1 LAKLKGW
8 HNFKYI
14 FATLNGYM
22 RKVILFSLVIVS
34 ILSCATKKEIIYF
47 QDSAD
52 LNDTEIPEI
61 FEPLIE
67 PNDILH
73 ISISSFD
80 EALVMPF
87 NKERFAENNANA
99 DNLALQGYLV
109 DSEGTINFPVLG
121 VISVG
126 GKSRSEIQQ
135 VLKKRLMEYVTD
147 VVVDVRILNF
157 KVTILGEVRNPG
169 VYTIRNE
176 RVTIPEALG
185 LAGDL
190 TDDGDRNNISIIREE
205 NGKRIVT
212 NVDITQTDLFNSP
225 FFFLKQNDIIYV
237 QPSLRGVKKSG
248 FIPDIPALLSLVTVI
263 LSTVI
268 IITR

>member
-1 LAKLKGW
+1 
-8 HNFKYI
+8 
-14 FATLNGYM
+14 M
-22 RKVILFSLVIVS
+22 RKVVLMSLAVFTL
-34 ILSCATKKEIIYF
+34 LSCATKKEIIYF
-47 QDSAD
+47 QDSNS
-52 LNDTEIPEI
+52 LNNTEIQKA
-61 FEPLIE
+61 FEPIIE

-80 EALVMPF
+80 DSLVAPF
-87 NKERFAENNANA
+87 NKEKFAENNASS

-109 DSEGTINFPVLG
+109 NSEGNINFPVLG
-121 VISVG
+121 AIAVA
-126 GKSRSEIQQ
+126 GKSRSEIEN
-135 VLKKRLMEYVTD
+135 LLRTKLMEYITD

-157 KVTILGEVRNPG
+157 KVTILGEVANPG

-176 RVTIPEALG
+176 RVTVPEALG

-190 TDDGDRNNISIIREE
+190 TDDGNRNNISIIREE

-212 NVDITQTDLFNSP
+212 KLDLTKSDIFTSN
-225 FFFLKQNDIIYV
+225 FFFLKQNDVIYV
-237 QPSLRGVKKSG
+237 EPSLRGVKKSG

-263 LSTVI
+263 LSAVI

>member
-1 LAKLKGW
+1 
-8 HNFKYI
+8 
-14 FATLNGYM
+14 M
-22 RKVILFSLVIVS
+22 RKAILFILVIVS

-47 QDSAD
+47 QDSAE
-52 LNDTEIPEI
+52 LNNTEIPEI

-80 EALVMPF
+80 ETLVTPF
-87 NKERFAENNANA
+87 NKERISENNANV

-109 DSEGTINFPVLG
+109 DSAGSINFPVLG
-121 VISVG
+121 AITVG
-126 GKSRSEIQQ
+126 GKSRSEIEQM
-135 VLKKRLMEYVTD
+135 LKTKLMEYVTD

-157 KVTILGEVRNPG
+157 KVTILGEVVNPG

-190 TDDGDRNNISIIREE
+190 TEDGDRNNISIIREE

-212 NVDITQTDLFNSP
+212 KIDITQTDLFDSP

-237 QPSLRGVKKSG
+237 EPSLRGVKKSG
-248 FIPDIPALLSLVTVI
+248 FIPDIPALLSLVTVMLSAVI
-263 LSTVI
+263 L
-268 IITR
+268 ITR

>member
-1 LAKLKGW
+1 
-8 HNFKYI
+8 
-14 FATLNGYM
+14 M
-22 RKVILFSLVIVS
+22 RKVVLISLAVFSL
-34 ILSCATKKEIIYF
+34 LSCATKKEIIYF
-47 QDSAD
+47 QDSD
-52 LNDTEIPEI
+52 SLNNTEIQKA
-61 FEPLIE
+61 FEPIIE

-80 EALVMPF
+80 DSLVAPF
-87 NKERFAENNANA
+87 NKEKFAENNANA

-109 DSEGTINFPVLG
+109 NSEGNINFPVLG
-121 VISVG
+121 AIAVA
-126 GKSRSEIQQ
+126 GKSRSEIEN
-135 VLKKRLMEYVTD
+135 LLRTKLLEYITD

-157 KVTILGEVRNPG
+157 KVTILGEVANPG

-176 RVTIPEALG
+176 RVTVPEALG

-190 TDDGDRNNISIIREE
+190 TDDGNRNNISIIREE

-212 NVDITQTDLFNSP
+212 KLDLTKSDVFTST
-225 FFFLKQNDIIYV
+225 FFFLKQNDVIYV
-237 QPSLRGVKKSG
+237 EPSLRGVKKSG

-263 LSTVI
+263 LSAVI

>member
-1 LAKLKGW
+1 
-8 HNFKYI
+8 
-14 FATLNGYM
+14 M

-34 ILSCATKKEIIYF
+34 FLSCATKKEIIYF
-47 QDSAD
+47 QDSSE

-80 EALVMPF
+80 ETLVMPF
-87 NKERFAENNANA
+87 NKERIAENNANV

-109 DSEGTINFPVLG
+109 DSGGSINFPVLG
-121 VISVG
+121 SISVG
-126 GKSRSEIQQ
+126 GKSRSEIEQM
-135 VLKKRLMEYVTD
+135 LKKMLLEYVTD

-190 TDDGDRNNISIIREE
+190 SEDGDRNNISIIREE

-212 NVDITQTDLFNSP
+212 KVDITQTDLFSSP

-237 QPSLRGVKKSG
+237 EPSLRGVKKSG
-248 FIPDIPALLSLVTVI
+248 FIPDIPALLSLVTVM
-263 LSTVI
+263 LSAVI

>member
-1 LAKLKGW
+1 
-8 HNFKYI
+8 
-14 FATLNGYM
+14 M
-22 RKVILFSLVIVS
+22 RKVVLISLAVFSL
-34 ILSCATKKEIIYF
+34 LSCATKKEIIYF
-47 QDSAD
+47 QDSD
-52 LNDTEIPEI
+52 SLNNTEIQKA
-61 FEPLIE
+61 FEPIIE

-80 EALVMPF
+80 DSLVAPF
-87 NKERFAENNANA
+87 NKEKFAENNANA

-109 DSEGTINFPVLG
+109 NSEGNINFPVLG
-121 VISVG
+121 AIAVA
-126 GKSRSEIQQ
+126 GKSRSEIEN
-135 VLKKRLMEYVTD
+135 LLRTKLMEYITD

-157 KVTILGEVRNPG
+157 KVTILGEVANPG

-176 RVTIPEALG
+176 RVTVPEALG

-190 TDDGDRNNISIIREE
+190 TDDGNRNNISIIREE

-212 NVDITQTDLFNSP
+212 KLDLTKSDVFTST
-225 FFFLKQNDIIYV
+225 FFFLKQNDVIYV
-237 QPSLRGVKKSG
+237 EPSLRGVKKSG

-263 LSTVI
+263 LSAVI